1 MNLND
6 FDKKQINA
14 LKYPLISNLQKSIR
28 RGLTQDAINTWNV
41 LKTNNTTRS
50 HCLMRLAVIAVEDIG
65 YGRSSVVNEFLSSEI
80 KKKVIEERGGDEY
93 IEKIIISMC
102 RAIKDDLCTQLYF
115 IVNNPTIVREFFNRW
130 CFIEDEKALAEIYLS
145 PKKTIIDRAIA
156 FNTLLGFKKIKNP
169 NIMQYQGQNFNLK
182 IDDQNELLSFITEL
196 HQSMGLNEQVNDIF
210 LKSYVYHKEPFVYN
224 YPLAYSEY
232 QKVYGGLEINDFINK
247 DNYKDEVI
255 HNAVEDYYVDFYG
268 FNLLAGAMDSHTSI
282 GKASI
287 AELNNSF
294 IRSSPDKVGASL
306 FRVNGGVRDKTL
318 ARRLSV
324 RDILGLDSVEPEIDS
339 IVRRHI
345 SDYAQI
351 VQKNINRQI

>member
-65 YGRSSVVNEFLSSEI
+65 YGRSSVVKEFLSSEI

-102 RAIKDDLCTQLYF
+102 RAIKDDLCTQLNS
-115 IVNNPTIVREFFNRW
+115 IVNNQAIVWGFFNRW

-182 IDDQNELLSFITEL
+182 IDNQDELFSFITEL

-247 DNYKDEVI
+247 DNYKDE
-255 HNAVEDYYVDFYG
+255 DR
-268 FNLLAGAMDSHTSI
+268 
-282 GKASI
+282 K
-287 AELNNSF
+287 
-294 IRSSPDKVGASL
+294 
-306 FRVNGGVRDKTL
+306 
-318 ARRLSV
+318 SV
-324 RDILGLDSVEPEIDS
+324 V
-339 IVRRHI
+339 
-345 SDYAQI
+345 
-351 VQKNINRQI
+351 